1 MSATKA
7 AQPLVSIGL
16 PVRNSERQ
24 IAQTI
29 DSVLAQTLGDFELIV
44 SDNASTD
51 ATVAVVE
58 RYMQRDPRVRLLR
71 QSVNRG
77 VSANWNAVARAAR
90 GRYFKWQAGNDLM
103 EPELLEEC
111 VRVLEALP
119 DVVLAYGRT
128 RWMDTD
134 GTPLDLCDKDFAV
147 LEERPAQRFAQVARN
162 MSINNQI
169 NAGVIRTAALR
180 RTGLL
185 GRYPTDDLVLMAELA
200 LHGKV
205 VLLPYELFRRRTGAD
220 VSTPNR
226 SAMQIAVHH
235 NPAARRPKRFL
246 SWRRQAGRYAACLR
260 APLPLGERLHAL
272 AAATGLLFEAAQRRR
287 DRALSRFV
295 LRQ

>member
-1 MSATKA
+1 MSASKI

-51 ATVAVVE
+51 ATVAVAE
-58 RYMQRDPRVRLLR
+58 RYMQRDPRIRLLR

-103 EPELLEEC
+103 KPELLEEC

-134 GTPLDLCDKDFAV
+134 GTPLDLCDEDFSV
-147 LEERPAQRFAQVARN
+147 LEERPAQRFARVARD

-180 RTGLL
+180 RTRLL
-185 GRYPTDDLVLMAELA
+185 GCYPTDDLVLMAELA

-205 VLLPYELFRRRTGAD
+205 LLLPDELFRRRTGAD

-235 NPAARRPKRFL
+235 NPTATRPNRFL

-260 APLPLGERLHAL
+260 APLPLNERLHAL
-272 AAATGLLFEAAQRRR
+272 AAATGLVFEAAQRRR
-287 DRALSRFV
+287 DRALARLL